1 MGGHIDS
8 ARRGCAKGWLA
19 PGHSFLQEWNGPG
32 CTFVLGGRG
41 GEGVARE
48 GSRTD
53 VGRSPARDDV
63 ARLLAERGD
72 HLMRASIAL
81 TGSRADGEDLLQ
93 AALERLLCRWS
104 RVRTD
109 PEGYLRRTLYNLAA
123 DGWRRRGAW
132 QRKRPLLQAGLEGGT
147 GTEAVDAVDLRDAL
161 GRALA
166 QLPPLQRTVLVLRY
180 WEQLSQAETAQ
191 LLGCPEGTVKSASA
205 RGLQRLR
212 ELTASWTGPQQQF
225 TEERS

>member
-1 MGGHIDS
+1 VDGDENP
-8 ARRGCAKGWLA
+8 AKWRG
-19 PGHSFLQEWNGPG
+19 
-32 CTFVLGGRG
+32 
-41 GEGVARE
+41 
-48 GSRTD
+48 D
-53 VGRSPARDDV
+53 PARDELQQ
-63 ARLLAERGD
+63 LLAERGD

-81 TGSRADGEDLLQ
+81 AGSRADGEDLLQ
-93 AALERLLCRWS
+93 AALERLLRRWS

-132 QRKRPLLQAGLEGGT
+132 QRKRPLLHAGADGGT

-166 QLPPLQRTVLVLRY
+166 QLPPMQRTVLVLRY

-191 LLGCPEGTVKSASA
+191 LLGCPEGTVKSATA
-205 RGLQRLR
+205 RGLHRLR
-212 ELTASWTGPQQQF
+212 ELTASWTGPDQQL